1 MATTAAGTEQVSEE
15 ERTAPGNHS
24 TGTALAT
31 TLPQPDTSLAAAQG
45 ASQAALNGESPVIVT
60 LSVPEEFPNVFVLPG
75 EDGVILAVQ
84 EENDASG
91 NGSMVTLGIP
101 LVDTVAKATTI
112 RVIVL
117 AAFACA
123 FHMVLFIFNLPRGS
137 YDSSRSGNVSEN
149 SVWAAFSSLLIEL
162 SIPMSGYMGAIYHNR
177 QLACCFCSCNLFMSI
192 VSVTTFVCVC
202 IQIAEINGNCMNASD
217 LEQQS
222 LCQTWVTHSVERYVL
237 FGNVAMTTMLGCVSF
252 WTGNVLYN
260 KLANDY
266 SVAPRT
272 LRPIV
277 GEVIRLTATSPGAG
291 TFQALPASSAP
302 ASSGPSP
309 AEPEAAT
316 SGISVS
322 TNAVSEQ
329 QAAVTAAVVATSVIV
344 ST

>member
-15 ERTAPGNHS
+15 ERTAPGNDS

-31 TLPQPDTSLAAAQG
+31 TLPQPASSLAAAQG
-45 ASQAALNGESPVIVT
+45 QAALNGESPVIVT

-123 FHMVLFIFNLPRGS
+123 FHMVLFIFNLLRGS

-192 VSVTTFVCVC
+192 VSVTTFVRVC
-202 IQIAEINGNCMNASD
+202 IQIAEINGDCMNASD

-291 TFQALPASSAP
+291 AFQALPASSVP

-309 AEPEAAT
+309 AEPEAAMN
-316 SGISVS
+316 GISVS